1 MLEKVIPVI
10 IAVIALQFII
20 RFMQKKKK
28 EKTSTTRD
36 FDYKKKIDQFLKV
49 TNYDEGVSNE
59 RILVDDIRS
68 GLGKPDI
75 ILGIPETMRDVR
87 KDLNLIIDAVTH
99 GVKDKIGKNPT
110 IEINY
115 NNPGKMFDEI
125 VEVIKKHKLN

>member
-1 MLEKVIPVI
+1 MLEKVLPVI

-20 RFMQKKKK
+20 RFMQKKRR
-28 EKTSTTRD
+28 EKTPTTRN

-59 RILVDDIRS
+59 RILIEDIHS

-75 ILGIPETMRDVR
+75 ILGIPENMRDVR

-99 GVKDKIGKNPT
+99 GVKDKIGKNPS
-110 IEINY
+110 IEISY
-115 NNPGKMFDEI
+115 NSPAKMFDEI
-125 VEVIKKHKLN
+125 VEVIKKHKLK